1 MCARFCAPRFS
12 HNGERLGTYVG
23 HNGTIWSVSVDC
35 TSSHLR
41 AFRVLLWQGG
51 PRADLV
57 CFCVRSTLA
66 AKSEFLLSGSADNT
80 MKLWSVQTGKCLY
93 TWEFPTAV
101 KRVAWKY
108 VLYLSTLTGRR
119 SFNLPRLGADLGA
132 LSSATCSEDDSV
144 FLSITEQRSGFQGAV
159 RVHRL
164 NREEPTKRAT
174 SLFPRSALAS
184 QGRGVLTALPPRVC
198 ARAESEAPETEFNP
212 IGSKAMVAVFA
223 PLSALII
230 TGHES
235 GKVALF
241 DSKTGDEIQSNEK
254 AHNGQ
259 VTDLQLSADGTY
271 FVTSSKDKSAR
282 LHRTEDLVVLKT
294 FTTNTPLNSASI
306 TPLRPY
312 VRRRA

>member
-1 MCARFCAPRFS
+1 M
-12 HNGERLGTYVG
+12 
-23 HNGTIWSVSVDC
+23 
-35 TSSHLR
+35 SSE
-41 AFRVLLWQGG
+41 
-51 PRADLV
+51 
-57 CFCVRSTLA
+57 SLA
-66 AKSEFLLSGSADNT
+66 A
-80 MKLWSVQTGKCLY
+80 
-93 TWEFPTAV
+93 
-101 KRVAWKY
+101 
-108 VLYLSTLTGRR
+108 
-119 SFNLPRLGADLGA
+119 
-132 LSSATCSEDDSV
+132 
-144 FLSITEQRSGFQGAV
+144 
-159 RVHRL
+159 
-164 NREEPTKRAT
+164 
-174 SLFPRSALAS
+174 
-184 QGRGVLTALPPRVC
+184 
-198 ARAESEAPETEFNP
+198 ETEFSP

-241 DSKTGDEIQSNEK
+241 DSKTGDEIQANEK

-312 VRRRA
+312 VRLPFPPSPARCCLPSSPRRTLAR